1 VILVDTSV
9 LIDLFAGREN
19 RPTLRLRQLIRDSE
33 PFYVAPPIIREVL
46 QGARNETEWRRL
58 RLYLTSQMRVDVA
71 DRLASEVAAA
81 RIYFDC
87 RRRGL
92 TVRSA
97 ADCLIA
103 QIAIENS
110 LVLLHN
116 DRDFE
121 AIRKVRPLK
130 TVH

>member
-1 VILVDTSV
+1 MILADTSV

-19 RPTLRLRQLIRDSE
+19 RPTLRLRQLIQDSE
-33 PFYVAPPIIREVL
+33 PFYLAPPIIREVL
-46 QGARNETEWRRL
+46 QGARNEAEWRRL
-58 RLYLTSQMRVDVA
+58 RLYLTSQMWVDVA

-81 RIYFDC
+81 RIYFEC

-103 QIAIENS
+103 QIAIEND
-110 LVLLHN
+110 LALLHN

-130 TVH
+130 TVR

>member
-1 VILVDTSV
+1 LILVDTSV

-19 RPTLRLRQLIRDSE
+19 RPTLRLRRLIRDSE
-33 PFYVAPPIIREVL
+33 PFYLAPPIIREVL
-46 QGARNETEWRRL
+46 QGARDEAEWRRL
-58 RLYLTSQMRVDVA
+58 RLYLTSQMWVDVA
-71 DRLASEVAAA
+71 DRVATEVAAA
-81 RIYFDC
+81 RIYFEC

-103 QIAIENS
+103 QIALEND
-110 LVLLHN
+110 LALLHS

-130 TVH
+130 TLP

>member
-9 LIDLFAGREN
+9 LIDLFKGREN
-19 RPTLRLRQLIRDSE
+19 RATLRLRQLVEGSE
-33 PFYVAPPIIREVL
+33 PFYLAPPIVREVL
-46 QGARNETEWRRL
+46 QAARDEAEWRRL
-58 RLYLTSQMRVDVA
+58 RAYLVSQMLVDVA
-71 DRLASEVAAA
+71 DRLATEVAAA
-81 RIYFDC
+81 RIFFEC
-87 RRRGL
+87 RRAGH

-103 QIAIENS
+103 QIAIEND
-110 LVLLHN
+110 LALLHN

-130 TVH
+130 TVG

>member
-1 VILVDTSV
+1 MILVDTSV

-19 RPTLRLRQLIRDSE
+19 RPTLRLRQLIQDSE
-33 PFYVAPPIIREVL
+33 PFYLAPPIIREVL
-46 QGARNETEWRRL
+46 QGARNEAEWRRL

-81 RIYFDC
+81 RIYFEC

-103 QIAIENS
+103 QIAIEND
-110 LVLLHN
+110 LALLHN

-130 TVH
+130 TVR

>member
-9 LIDLFAGREN
+9 LIDLFSGREN
-19 RPTLRLRQLIRDSE
+19 RPTLLLRRLIQDSE
-33 PFYVAPPIIREVL
+33 PFYLAPPIIREVL
-46 QGARNETEWRRL
+46 QGARNEADWRRL
-58 RLYLTSQMRVDVA
+58 RSYLTSQMMVDVT
-71 DRLASEVAAA
+71 DGLASEVAAA
-81 RIYFDC
+81 RIYFEC

-103 QIAIENS
+103 QIALES
-110 LVLLHN
+110 DLALLHN

-130 TVH
+130 TLP

>member
-19 RPTLRLRQLIRDSE
+19 RPTLLLRRLIRDSE
-33 PFYVAPPIIREVL
+33 PFYLAPPVIREVL
-46 QGARNETEWRRL
+46 QGARTEADWRRL
-58 RLYLTSQMRVDVA
+58 RSYLTSQMLVDVT

-81 RIYFDC
+81 RIYFEC

-103 QIAIENS
+103 QIALENDFA
-110 LVLLHN
+110 LLHN

-121 AIRKVRPLK
+121 AIRKVRPLE
-130 TVH
+130 TLP

>member
-1 VILVDTSV
+1 MILVDTSV

-19 RPTLRLRQLIRDSE
+19 RPTLLLRRLIRDSE
-33 PFYVAPPIIREVL
+33 PFYLAPPVIREVL
-46 QGARNETEWRRL
+46 QGARTEADWRRL
-58 RLYLTSQMRVDVA
+58 RSYLTSQMLVDVT

-81 RIYFDC
+81 RIYFEC

-103 QIAIENS
+103 QIALENDFA
-110 LVLLHN
+110 LLHN

-121 AIRKVRPLK
+121 AIRKVRPLE
-130 TVH
+130 TLP

>member
-9 LIDLFAGREN
+9 LIDLFTGREN
-19 RPTLRLRQLIRDSE
+19 RSTGLLRRLIRDSE
-33 PFYVAPPIIREVL
+33 PFYLAPPIIREVL
-46 QGARNETEWRRL
+46 QGARNESEWRRL
-58 RLYLTSQMRVDVA
+58 RRYLTSQMFVDVA

-81 RIYFDC
+81 RIFFEC

-103 QIAIENS
+103 QIAIEND
-110 LVLLHN
+110 LALLHN
-116 DRDFE
+116 DRDFD
-121 AIRKVRPLK
+121 AIQKVRPLK
-130 TVH
+130 SVH

>member
-1 VILVDTSV
+1 MILVDTSV

-33 PFYVAPPIIREVL
+33 PFYLAPPIIREVL
-46 QGARNETEWRRL
+46 QGARNEAEWRRL
-58 RLYLTSQMRVDVA
+58 RLYLTSQMWVDVA

-81 RIYFDC
+81 RIYFEC

-103 QIAIENS
+103 QIALEND
-110 LVLLHN
+110 LALLHN

-121 AIRKVRPLK
+121 AIRKVRPLE
-130 TVH
+130 TVR

>member
-1 VILVDTSV
+1 MILVDTSV

-19 RPTLRLRQLIRDSE
+19 QPTLHLRQLIRDSE
-33 PFYVAPPIIREVL
+33 PFYLAPPIIREVL
-46 QGARNETEWRRL
+46 QGARNEAEWRRL
-58 RLYLTSQMRVDVA
+58 RLYLTSQLRVDVA

-81 RIYFDC
+81 RIYFEC

-97 ADCLIA
+97 GDCLIA
-103 QIAIENS
+103 QIAMENT
-110 LVLLHN
+110 LALLHN

-121 AIRKVRPLK
+121 AIRKVRPLM
-130 TVH
+130 TVR

>member
-19 RPTLRLRQLIRDSE
+19 RPTLRLRQLIQDSE
-33 PFYVAPPIIREVL
+33 PFYLAPPIIREVL

-81 RIYFDC
+81 RTYFDC

-110 LVLLHN
+110 LTLLHN

>member
-1 VILVDTSV
+1 MILVDTSV

-19 RPTLRLRQLIRDSE
+19 RPTLRLRQLIQDSE
-33 PFYVAPPIIREVL
+33 PFYLAPPIIREVL

-58 RLYLTSQMRVDVA
+58 RLYLTSQTWVDVA

-81 RIYFDC
+81 RIYFEC

-103 QIAIENS
+103 QIAIEND
-110 LVLLHN
+110 LALLHN

-121 AIRKVRPLK
+121 AIRKVRPLE
-130 TVH
+130 TVR

>member
-1 VILVDTSV
+1 MILVDTSV
-9 LIDLFAGREN
+9 LIDLFSGREN
-19 RPTLRLRQLIRDSE
+19 RPTLLLRRLIQDSE
-33 PFYVAPPIIREVL
+33 PFYLAPPIIREVL
-46 QGARNETEWRRL
+46 QGARNEADWRRL
-58 RLYLTSQMRVDVA
+58 RSYLTSQMMVDATDGLV
-71 DRLASEVAAA
+71 SEVAAA
-81 RIYFDC
+81 RIYFEC

-103 QIAIENS
+103 QIALEND
-110 LVLLHN
+110 LALLHN

-130 TVH
+130 TLP

>member
-1 VILVDTSV
+1 MILVDTSV

>member
-9 LIDLFAGREN
+9 LIDLFSGREN
-19 RPTLRLRQLIRDSE
+19 RPTLLLRRLIQDSE
-33 PFYVAPPIIREVL
+33 PFYLAPPIVREVL
-46 QGARNETEWRRL
+46 QGARNDVDWRRL
-58 RLYLTSQMRVDVA
+58 RSYLTSQMMVDVT

-81 RIYFDC
+81 RIYFEC

-103 QIAIENS
+103 QIALEND
-110 LVLLHN
+110 LALLHN

-130 TVH
+130 TLP

>member
-1 VILVDTSV
+1 LVDTSV

-33 PFYVAPPIIREVL
+33 PFYLAPPIIREVL
-46 QGARNETEWRRL
+46 QGARNEAEWRRL
-58 RLYLTSQMRVDVA
+58 RLYLTSQMWVDVA

-81 RIYFDC
+81 RIYFEC

-103 QIAIENS
+103 QIAIEND
-110 LVLLHN
+110 LALLHN

-121 AIRKVRPLK
+121 AIRGVRPLM
-130 TVH
+130 TVR